1 MLTMRKKKRRNK
13 REARI
18 RCSLSKMLSRRAAV
32 LNSNKIASKVSKM
45 AVAMLL
51 HSYLYKK

>member
-45 AVAMLL
+45 VAMLL

>member
-1 MLTMRKKKRRNK
+1 MLITRKKKRNK
-13 REARI
+13 RVARI